1 MNNPFKSK
9 TRTIHRSD
17 RQIFELLS
25 DFSVFSALVPEDKV
39 REWEASPDHCS
50 FQVDGIGKVA
60 LRVVERQPFSLI
72 RASIETSYA
81 ENVFLQLNLHSTA
94 PYETVVSLELQADIN
109 PMVRMMVAGK
119 VQEFLDKLVDA
130 MAAA

>member
-94 PYETVVSLELQADIN
+94 PYETVVSLELQQTTPHGPDDG
-109 PMVRMMVAGK
+109 RGK
-119 VQEFLDKLVDA
+119 VHEFLDKLVDS